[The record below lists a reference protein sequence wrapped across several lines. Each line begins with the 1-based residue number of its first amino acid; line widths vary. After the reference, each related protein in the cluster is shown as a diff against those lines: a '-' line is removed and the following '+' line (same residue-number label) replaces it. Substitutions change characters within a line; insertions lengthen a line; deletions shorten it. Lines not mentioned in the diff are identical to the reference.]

1 MGLLNLLTPNILQ
14 QIRVLNQ
21 GFFIELQYPRTRDRY
36 QFHNVVPKKGV
47 VLILVIKA
55 LLLRQNYNVNPSLKP
70 LLAYLSGTKNLF
82 LKKDTSAERLYLDH
96 SHIVATW
103 VIVPTGHLH
112 YSYFILTNPLTLCF
126 NDMTIANFRNWCLD
140 CTNCYLRQIQSLM
153 ISQLKLDFLL
163 CLTHSKYCL
172 LSAIILRFSLPILYN
187 FVNC

>member
-70 LLAYLSGTKNLF
+70 LLAYLSGTKNHF
-82 LKKDTSAERLYLDH
+82 LKKDTSAKTLFRTLPH
-96 SHIVATW
+96 SGHI

-126 NDMTIANFRNWCLD
+126 NDMTIANFRN
-140 CTNCYLRQIQSLM
+140 
-153 ISQLKLDFLL
+153 
-163 CLTHSKYCL
+163 
-172 LSAIILRFSLPILYN
+172 
-187 FVNC
+187 